1 MQRRLPEDDQWVVP
15 HNLYLTVFSPASVNV
30 MPFDPTRGSDH
41 ARAYAT
47 KYCSKPEKWYFLET
61 VADALK
67 NWLKARTVGICM
79 AFNRLLSFHVVR
91 STRPCTYVPACFIG
105 KKEYRNL
112 RDPGHIEKYPQ
123 FPDPQHHALTLA
135 GRSSLTCRMCLGP
148 TLNEGAVLSELHAK
162 VFFPPHIPST
172 PPCGAIQP
180 LPLHGRRERQCHEL
194 YRGRHNER
202 CGRGRPPVDI
212 GITTN
217 SWRQ

>member
-1 MQRRLPEDDQWVVP
+1 
-15 HNLYLTVFSPASVNV
+15 

-47 KYCSKPEKWYFLET
+47 KYCSKPEKWWNAPPLAADHHPSRRHSPCPPSPQTPSVLQTHPSPRPQTPTPHPPTPAESSPLPQTPSPSRRPPASDHRSRRGKGRMGVVCAKWYFLET
-61 VADALK
+61 VADGLK

-123 FPDPQHHALTLA
+123 FPDPQHHAPHT
-135 GRSSLTCRMCLGP
+135 GRSKFT
-148 TLNEGAVLSELHAK
+148 VLPW
-162 VFFPPHIPST
+162 VF
-172 PPCGAIQP
+172 
-180 LPLHGRRERQCHEL
+180 R
-194 YRGRHNER
+194 
-202 CGRGRPPVDI
+202 
-212 GITTN
+212 TN
-217 SWRQ
+217 S